1 MWWKASESS
10 DVSEDECWEGR
21 EKQPEEALKHHSQPL
36 PRRASPQPLG
46 SRPLPSSPAP
56 ASLLVLPSPSSP
68 GAQAPLFG
76 GRVQGAPHPASP
88 SAPMGDPLPGPIRA
102 ALAVRGSRCLSPSH
116 RYKPIIDVNWGA
128 RQTALQTE
136 GKRGADV
143 SFSREKVLGYEIVSP
158 GAFIF
163 WKITCANSF

>member
-76 GRVQGAPHPASP
+76 GRVQGAPTLPARP
-88 SAPMGDPLPGPIRA
+88 PHGGPA
-102 ALAVRGSRCLSPSH
+102 AGTHQGGAAARGSRCLSPSH

>member
-1 MWWKASESS
+1 ML
-10 DVSEDECWEGR
+10 GR
-21 EKQPEEALKHHSQPL
+21 KGKTARGGFEAPFTTAAPPSVPAAPGQPPPSFLSGSCL
-36 PRRASPQPLG
+36 PPC
-46 SRPLPSSPAP
+46 
-56 ASLLVLPSPSSP
+56 
-68 GAQAPLFG
+68 APLTQLPG
-76 GRVQGAPHPASP
+76 GTGSSFWRQGAESP
-88 SAPMGDPLPGPIRA
+88 PPCQPVPPMGDPLPGPIRA